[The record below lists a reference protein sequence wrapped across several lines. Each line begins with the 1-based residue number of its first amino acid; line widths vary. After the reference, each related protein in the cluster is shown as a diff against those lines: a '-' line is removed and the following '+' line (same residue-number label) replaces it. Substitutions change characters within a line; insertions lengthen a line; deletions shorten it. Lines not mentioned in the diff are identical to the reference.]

1 MQPIIEIKVSLM
13 EKEKEFILDNDSKGN
28 YIIKST
34 GIIQTQKYL
43 DDNNIILD
51 NNDYLEYIYD
61 TVKLIYTNLIEKLN
75 ETVVD
80 TVGMWI
86 TFDDKSQ
93 IENSMDIST
102 LNAIGEYNTE
112 ITPIVEFTKMLLN
125 INEETS

>member
-1 MQPIIEIKVSLM
+1 M